1 MPAPQP
7 PRTSSASTVFQLWR
21 ASLPDFMSG
30 QSTRYDNMVFC
41 TFLALLA
48 IALFGIVYAVLGD
61 TVAAISCAMATVGVL
76 VCGALL
82 ANPARL
88 ALARES
94 LTIIIFSLLLVLSFH
109 VGGGRSPSV
118 IWFAVCPMLAASG
131 GGVSRGI
138 WWLCAGLLALLIIYI
153 GDLTGFF
160 PAPVVSDLFVLSF
173 IGNAG
178 FLLLVGVFLI
188 FYELNNAAAI
198 RRLNDA
204 MQTIG
209 HMAIS
214 DELTGILNRRELI
227 RLAQQEGLRAERYG
241 HKLSFCML
249 DVDHFKSVND
259 TYGHRAGD
267 EVLKQVAQEIGRM
280 MRSTDF
286 FGRYGG
292 EEFLLIMSGTGESG
306 AVEFAERVR
315 EAVQRLAIPKL
326 PGVAVTISIG
336 VAECAPGQTVDQALD
351 RADVALYRAK
361 GGGRNRVE
369 LHPLAAVARSG

>member
-7 PRTSSASTVFQLWR
+7 SRSASASTAFQLWR
-21 ASLPDFMSG
+21 ASFPAFMSG
-30 QSTRYDNMVFC
+30 QGTRYDNMVFC
-41 TFLALLA
+41 TVLALPA
-48 IALFGIVYAVLGD
+48 VALFGIVYAILGD
-61 TVAAISCAMATVGVL
+61 TVAAISCAMATGGVL
-76 VCGALL
+76 VSGALL

-88 ALARES
+88 AVAREL
-94 LTIIIFSLLLVLSFH
+94 LTITIFCLLLVLSFH
-109 VGGGRSPSV
+109 VGGGRAPSV

-131 GGVSRGI
+131 GGLARGI
-138 WWLCAGLLALLIIYI
+138 WWLCAGLLAMLTIYV
-153 GDLTGFF
+153 GDLIGIF

-204 MQTIG
+204 MRTIG

-241 HKLSFCML
+241 HAVSLCLL

-267 EVLKQVAQEIGRM
+267 EVLKQVAQEIGQM

-292 EEFLLIMSGTGESG
+292 EEFLLIMSGTGQSG
-306 AVEFAERVR
+306 ALEFAERVR
-315 EAVQRLAIPKL
+315 EAVQRLAIPTL

-336 VAECAPGQTVDQALD
+336 VAQCAPGQSVDQALD
-351 RADVALYRAK
+351 RADAALYRAK
-361 GGGRNRVE
+361 GGGRNGVE
-369 LHPLAAVARSG
+369 LHPLAAVAR